1 MNRLRYLCASAVLS
15 LLLSACSSPHGQ
27 PQKGS
32 EPVAPDQISD
42 FATLYSQNC
51 AGCHGAQGRGGAAI
65 ALSDPVYLA
74 IVDQDSMRKAIAN
87 GVRGTSMPAFAQ
99 SAGGMLTN
107 KQLEVIT
114 SGISSRWGRQGILN
128 GSNPPSYTARTTGDA
143 KRGELAYG
151 TYCSSCHGAKGQGGP
166 KGSAIT
172 NDSFLALIS
181 NQGLRTIVIAGR
193 PELGAPDWRGNVPG
207 KPMTEQ
213 EVTDVVAWLT
223 SHRVQYPGQ
232 PYSAS
237 NYPQH

>member
-15 LLLSACSSPHGQ
+15 LLPAACGSPHGQ

-32 EPVAPDQISD
+32 EPVAPSEVLG

-51 AGCHGAQGRGGAAI
+51 EGCHGAQGRGGAAI

-74 IVDQDSMRKAIAN
+74 IVDKESMRKVIAN

-107 KQLEVIT
+107 KQVDVIT
-114 SGISSRWGRQGILN
+114 SGIFSRWGRQGILD
-128 GSNPPSYTARTTGDA
+128 GSNSPSYAARTTGDA
-143 KRGELAYG
+143 KRGELVYG
-151 TYCSSCHGAKGQGGP
+151 TYCSSCHGADGQGGP

-172 NDSFLALIS
+172 NDSFLALVS

-193 PELGAPDWRGNVPG
+193 PELGAPDWRRNVPG
-207 KPMTEQ
+207 RPMTEP
-213 EVTDVVAWLT
+213 EVTDVVAWLA
-223 SHRVQYPGQ
+223 SRRVQYPGQ

-237 NYPQH
+237 NYSQH

>member
-114 SGISSRWGRQGILN
+114 SGISRVGGAREFSTEAIPLPIRQERQATPSVANLPTEPIARPATALKARAAPRAVLSPTIL
-128 GSNPPSYTARTTGDA
+128 SWLS
-143 KRGELAYG
+143 
-151 TYCSSCHGAKGQGGP
+151 
-166 KGSAIT
+166 SAIR
-172 NDSFLALIS
+172 DYAPSSSLVALS
-181 NQGLRTIVIAGR
+181 
-193 PELGAPDWRGNVPG
+193 
-207 KPMTEQ
+207 
-213 EVTDVVAWLT
+213 
-223 SHRVQYPGQ
+223 
-232 PYSAS
+232 
-237 NYPQH
+237 